1 MNLSELQEKLLA
13 TARQHPPA
21 DSVPF
26 AFETRVL
33 ARLRTS
39 SPEDSWAL
47 WGQALWRAA
56 LACLALAILLSGL
69 SLWPGLLRSA
79 GGEELDTA
87 VLAMAD
93 QLNDSW

>member
-1 MNLSELQEKLLA
+1 MNLLELQEKLLA
-13 TARQHPPA
+13 AARHCPPE
-21 DSVPF
+21 DRVPF

-39 SPEDSWAL
+39 SPEDSWTL

-56 LACLALAILLSGL
+56 LACLALALLLSAL
-69 SLWPGLLRSA
+69 SLWPGRSHPA
-79 GGEELDTA
+79 GDEDLEIA